1 MFEIVFNPDEP
12 EPTVIPLPVGQMRV
26 GRDGDNDLILHESSV
41 SAFHAELIRLEDGRL
56 RVVDLDS
63 SNGTF
68 VNGDRI
74 NRAVLKAGD
83 RLMFSCV
90 HALVTFRQQGAGELW
105 KPRLESL
112 AQAVRT
118 IAAKP

>member
-12 EPTVIPLPVGQMRV
+12 DPTVVPLPVGRLTV
-26 GRDGDNDLILHESSV
+26 GRDEQNDLILHESSV
-41 SAFHAELIRLEDGRL
+41 SSFHAELIRLDDDGL
-56 RVVDLDS
+56 RVIDLDS

-83 RLMFSCV
+83 RLLFSCV
-90 HALVTFRQQGAGELW
+90 SAMVTFRQHEAGELW
-105 KPRLESL
+105 KPRLQNL

-118 IAAKP
+118 ITKQP

>member
-12 EPTVIPLPVGQMRV
+12 DPTVIQLTVGILRI
-26 GRDGDNDLILHESSV
+26 GRGAQNDLILHESSV
-41 SAFHAELIRLEDGRL
+41 SSFHAELVRLEDGGL
-56 RVVDLDS
+56 RVIDLDS

-90 HALVTFRQQGAGELW
+90 QALVTFRQEDAADLW
-105 KPRLESL
+105 KPRLQTL
-112 AQAVRT
+112 AQAVRS
-118 IAAKP
+118 ISARP

>member
-12 EPTVIPLPVGQMRV
+12 DPTVIQLTVGVLRI
-26 GRDGDNDLILHESSV
+26 GRDEQNDLILHESSV
-41 SAFHAELIRLEDGRL
+41 SSFHAELVRLEDDGL
-56 RVVDLDS
+56 RVIDLDS

-90 HALVTFRQQGAGELW
+90 QALVTFRQEDAADLW
-105 KPRLESL
+105 KPRLQTL
-112 AQAVRT
+112 AQAVRS
-118 IAAKP
+118 ISARP

>member
-1 MFEIVFNPDEP
+1 MFEIVFNPDEID
-12 EPTVIPLPVGQMRV
+12 PTVVPLPVGLTRV
-26 GRDGDNDLILHESSV
+26 GRDEQNDLILHESSV
-41 SAFHAELIRLEDGRL
+41 SSFHAELVRLEDGGL
-56 RVVDLDS
+56 RVIDLDS

-74 NRAVLKAGD
+74 NRAVLKVGD

-90 HALVTFRQQGAGELW
+90 HALVTLKQQGAGELW

-112 AQAVRT
+112 AEAVRT
-118 IAAKP
+118 ISVRP